1 MDGRAENPFSEA
13 KALRSRTWS
22 PIATAGLFS
31 ACEYFEVIIPKGMF
45 EREKWLSEGNESHYE
60 VSDADVLGRNEDF
73 VDAKP

>member
-31 ACEYFEVIIPKGMF
+31 VCESFEVIIPKGMF
-45 EREKWLSEGNESHYE
+45 EREKWLSEGNESQ
-60 VSDADVLGRNEDF
+60 DLIGAIMKFLT
-73 VDAKP
+73 